1 MTDIP
6 ESPEE
11 FFSRYLPSQFAAVAA
26 SFAGKSSAG
35 AMVFRVVGA
44 GEWSLRLAAGAL
56 EVSPGAAADAV
67 VQLTLSADDFVPLL
81 IESARAQAGK
91 PITPERQVI
100 AFKALTVEADRA
112 KLVRSIPGSMAF
124 AIRDGEVTRRLVI
137 TPGNQA
143 PKVED
148 AECRLECQMSDFQDM
163 QAGKANPMQLVMGG
177 KMKIVGNAQIPM
189 ALSTV
194 FV

>member
-1 MTDIP
+1 MVVIP
-6 ESPEE
+6 DSPEE
-11 FFSRYLPSQFAAVAA
+11 FFTRFLPSQFAAVAGG
-26 SFAGKSSAG
+26 FAGKSSAG
-35 AMVFRVVGA
+35 AMVFRVIGA
-44 GEWSLRLAAGAL
+44 GEWSLRLASGAL
-56 EVSPGAAADAV
+56 EVSPGASPDAV
-67 VQLTLSADDFVPLL
+67 VQLTLAADDFVPLL
-81 IESARAQAGK
+81 VESARAQAGK

-112 KLVRSIPGSMAF
+112 KLVRAIPGSMAF
-124 AIRDGEVTRRLVI
+124 AVRDGELTRRLAI
-137 TPGNQA
+137 TPGSRLA
-143 PKVED
+143 KVED
-148 AECRLECQMSDFQDM
+148 AECRLECEMSDFQDM